1 MERMPSAKPEKK
13 LTNGEVLDWCIER
26 VRRQPELE
34 KYAVVLEQGKKDMK
48 AGRVPEWDFMMLL
61 KQMKFMLDADEPE
74 DDAMMIQL
82 EKFIDDVRETRRNFL
97 ELKSKTM
104 EDMPH
109 NQSKFRPK
117 DEPLP
122 PFTGGVIEA

>member
-1 MERMPSAKPEKK
+1 
-13 LTNGEVLDWCIER
+13 
-26 VRRQPELE
+26 
-34 KYAVVLEQGKKDMK
+34 
-48 AGRVPEWDFMMLL
+48 MLL

-82 EKFIDDVRETRRNFL
+82 EKFIDTVRETRRNYL

-104 EDMPH
+104 EGMPH
-109 NQSKFRPK
+109 NQPRFRPK
-117 DEPLP
+117 DPKDEFIP